1 MTDVHRAPSQWK
13 RRLLRGLI
21 WALLISV
28 IAWVDHAALPA
39 DAGEVRGQPGP
50 GAGLGEAEL
59 FRAHTRWLATAHANT
74 ASADDMF
81 SADPL
86 PWWPANVTNAV
97 RAFECS
103 SGTPMPGDAR
113 HLVMVWTDKV
123 NNVVAFGSALEAGQI
138 PHYAET
144 LAGAGA
150 TDAMQ
155 PVRVA
160 ATGHRVSSTRNR
172 HVLKAQGIEL
182 RCFPSREE

>member
-13 RRLLRGLI
+13 RRLLRALI
-21 WALLISV
+21 WALLIGV
-28 IAWVDHAALPA
+28 IAWVDYVALPP
-39 DAGEVRGQPGP
+39 DAGEVRGQSGP
-50 GAGLGEAEL
+50 GAGEAEL
-59 FRAHTRWLATAHANT
+59 FARAHTWWLATAHANT
-74 ASADDMF
+74 ASADEMF
-81 SADPL
+81 SADPV
-86 PWWPANVTNAV
+86 PWWPANVANAIRV
-97 RAFECS
+97 FECS
-103 SGTPMPGDAR
+103 TGTPMPGDAR
-113 HLVMVWTDKV
+113 HRVMVWADKV

-138 PHYAET
+138 PHYAVT